1 MGTGTLFDAEKR
13 MNEIDAV
20 TLDDVKRVIER
31 VFDFSRVVI
40 SYVGPKTEVDLT
52 KHFAPRD

>member
-1 MGTGTLFDAEKR
+1 